1 VTAHVAPQSAVI
13 FGAGLTGL
21 TTALYLSRQGYRVTL
36 LDHPSWQDGFQCN
49 GSHPAPAVFGRHRE
63 TRRLLQL
70 LNATVVRDGNVTV
83 PLEFYVPDRNLVA
96 YRSTHLPGPLQW
108 MMSLFNFHGLAWHDR
123 WKLFSHVEQI
133 WEQAKSLPRDLEGQ
147 IADEWL
153 ASTGQSEKA
162 RRNIWHPLGQW
173 LTGNALTRLSA
184 ATFVQLL
191 STLFLGQ
198 AADARL
204 TPMHGSVED
213 RFTTPLRQTLPSRD
227 TALFTLTELPHILF
241 TPQGIRG
248 VRMPDGAMLEAG
260 HYIAALSPESLL
272 ALLPERLLTRYAY
285 FAQLEDLR
293 TLSSVTVHMHCRT
306 TDLTPR
312 VILLAG
318 QPFESLILMP
328 IGAQEVDYSLTKSGS
343 ETQPPSFDG
352 QLSHLAH
359 DTLQTLGNV
368 LAVEQV
374 LSVRVSRDQ
383 HAALALH
390 PGANLLR
397 PIQQSPLPNF
407 MVAGAWTDTGWPAN
421 VESALTS
428 ARRCAEALTKVVP

>member
-1 VTAHVAPQSAVI
+1 MTAHATPQSAVL

-21 TTALYLSRQGYRVTL
+21 TTAFYLSRQGYRVTL

-49 GSHPAPAVFGRHRE
+49 NSHPAPAVFGRHRE
-63 TRRLLQL
+63 TWRLLHL
-70 LNATVVRDGNVTV
+70 LNKTAVPTVTL
-83 PLEFYVPDRNLVA
+83 PLEFYVPDRHVVA
-96 YRSTHLPGPLQW
+96 YRSAHLPGPLQW
-108 MMSLFNFHGLAWHDR
+108 MMSLFTFHGLAWHDR

-133 WEQAKSLPRDLEGQ
+133 WEQAQSLPRDLEGQ

-198 AADARL
+198 ATDARL
-204 TPMHGSVED
+204 TPMQGSVED
-213 RFTTPLRQTLPSRD
+213 RFTTPLRQALPSRN
-227 TALFTLTELPHILF
+227 TTISTLTELPHILF

-248 VRMPDGAMLEAG
+248 VQMPDGTMLQAG

-285 FAQLEDLR
+285 FAQLGDLR
-293 TLSSVTVHMHCRT
+293 TLSSVTVHMDCRT
-306 TDLTPR
+306 TAVTPR

-318 QPFESLILMP
+318 QPFESLMLRP
-328 IGAQEVDYSLTKSGS
+328 LGAHEVDYNLTISGS
-343 ETQPPSFDG
+343 QTQSSSMDDE
-352 QLSHLAH
+352 LSHLART
-359 DTLQTLGNV
+359 TLQTLGNV
-368 LAVEQV
+368 FAVDQI
-374 LSVRVSRDQ
+374 LSVTVRRDK
-383 HAALALH
+383 HAALSLP

-407 MVAGAWTDTGWPAN
+407 TVAGAWTDTGWPAN

-428 ARRCAEALTKVVP
+428 ARRCAETITKMAP